1 MTFKQI
7 TPVLILVGSLALV
20 AAGCSEDDS
29 DPGAPTYPTIE
40 MDTEM
45 AADWTGQALSMVT
58 DMAVD
63 VPTLVAGDFSGAKS
77 FATDGGVPEWDV
89 AQQAW
94 VYTFNGP
101 VMDMEPPSTWV
112 ARVDVWI
119 QFRDEAGPVQYPL
132 GAIEVEVHETMGMTI
147 HMVDEG
153 HVSDID
159 YDFETEMVVAD
170 IGTGDSY
177 SVAGSGFSEV
187 YISEYGG
194 DTSRGGHFEMGWT
207 MDLAVYQGGCPAG
220 TASVD
225 APGWRMDATYDGAGS
240 VDWVL
245 TGAGGQASGTDTVD
259 CTPGEV

>member
-20 AAGCSEDDS
+20 AAGCSDDDS

-45 AADWTGQALSMVT
+45 AEDWTGQALSMVS
-58 DMAVD
+58 AVAAAT
-63 VPTLVAGDFSGAKS
+63 PALVTGDFASVKALTEGS
-77 FATDGGVPEWDV
+77 VPEWD
-89 AQQAW
+89 AEQQAY
-94 VYTFNGP
+94 VYVFEGP
-101 VMDMEPPSTWV
+101 VMELELPNTWV
-112 ARVDVWI
+112 ARVEMWI
-119 QFRDEAGPVQYPL
+119 QYRDEAGPVQFPL
-132 GAIEVEVHETMGMTI
+132 GATEVEVHQTMGMTM
-147 HMVDEG
+147 HLEEDG
-153 HVSDID
+153 RVSDMD
-159 YDFETEMVVAD
+159 YDFATECIISD
-170 IGTGDSY
+170 IGSSDSY
-177 SVAGSGFSEV
+177 GVVGTGWSEV

-245 TGAGGQASGTDTVD
+245 TGDGGQASGTDTVD